1 MLSLVTFLL
10 LGVVAGLC
18 AAALIPENN
27 RLTLGPTLA
36 LGAAGAGCGGLLS
49 GLWQSEALRRVDATE
64 AAVSFLGA
72 SIVIAVG
79 AMLFREPD
87 SGGTVVDS

>member
-1 MLSLVTFLL
+1 MVSFVTFLL
-10 LGVVAGLC
+10 LGIVAGLC

-36 LGAAGAGCGGLLS
+36 LGAAGGACGGLMS
-49 GLWQSEALRRVDATE
+49 GLWQSEALRRVDTTE

-72 SIVIAVG
+72 SIVIALG
-79 AMLFREPD
+79 AMIFREPGSDTIID
-87 SGGTVVDS
+87 S